1 MQFSA
6 NPLPTHTGGR
16 LAMDA
21 AARMDEA
28 ESVEALLPLAAV
40 SADMRR
46 RISQRAANLV
56 RGIRAN
62 RSSGGSLDA
71 FLQEYGL
78 STKEGVALMCLAEA
92 LLRIPDADT
101 ADELI
106 ADKLGSADWA
116 SHLGHG
122 EGLFVNAS
130 TWGLMLTGRV
140 VALDPRDV
148 HQPGNLV
155 GRLVK
160 SLGEPVIR
168 EAMRQAMRIM
178 GRQFVMGRTIEE
190 ALDRAKASEKQGYRY
205 SYDMLGEAART
216 HADAERYFQSY
227 LDAIGAIG
235 RGSAGR
241 GVVDGPGISVK
252 LSALHPRFEPT
263 KRQDCVPPLIERL
276 MRLASA
282 AKERNIGLCVD
293 SEEADRFDLMLDV
306 FAAVYADEALAG
318 WDGFGLAVQTYQKR
332 AWEQFQWLADLA
344 RTHGRR
350 MMVRLVKGAYW
361 DSEVKRTQEQGLID
375 YPVFTRKAATDTSY
389 LACARF
395 ALANRDVFYPQFAT
409 HNAHAAAYVL
419 EAMGESR
426 GLEFQRL
433 HGMGE
438 PLYDQI
444 VGPDMPVRV
453 YAPVGSH
460 EDLLAYLV
468 RRLLENGANS
478 SFVNRLSDD
487 HVPVEEIVADPITRI
502 ASAKQKRHPG
512 IPLPLDL
519 FGTDRKNSQGLDLAD
534 SGAVRSELE
543 TMDRGSATERW
554 VRPLVADKVTGNTG
568 DPAPRAISNPADRR
582 DIVGHVIEATADQA
596 ANALDVAA
604 GAWAEWNATGAH
616 RRADMLDLMADLLED
631 NRAELMALAT
641 REAGK
646 TLADGIG
653 EVREAADFC
662 RYYAARAREHLAG
675 EVRLSGPTGEDD
687 LLSMHGR
694 GVFVCIS
701 PWNFPLAIFTGQV
714 AAALVAGNTVIA
726 KPAEQ
731 TPLIGHRAVQLFHQA
746 GVPQDVLQFLPGD
759 GPTLGGALLGDD
771 RVAGVAFTGS
781 TETARAINQALAA
794 RSGPIVPL
802 IAETGGQNAMIVDS
816 TALPEQVVVDVI
828 ASAFHSAGQR
838 CSALRVLF
846 IQDSVANRVVKMLQG
861 AAETLRVGDPAML
874 TTDIGPVI
882 DDDAL
887 SMLEAHAA
895 RMEREGRELIRV
907 PLSPE
912 CAHGTFFAPR
922 AFEIDSLDRLQ
933 RETFGPILHVIRYR
947 GDRLDKVLEAIGKT
961 GYGLTLGIHTRIE
974 SKALD
979 IHRRLSIGNTYINR
993 NMVGAIVGVQPF
1005 GGQGLSGTGPKAGGP
1020 HYLFRFCT
1028 ERSLSIDTTAS
1039 GGNASLVTMSEDV

>member
-6 NPLPTHTGGR
+6 NPLPTHSGGR

-28 ESVEALLPLAAV
+28 EAVEALMPLAAV
-40 SADMRR
+40 SADVRR

-56 RGIRAN
+56 RGIRAG

-101 ADELI
+101 ADQLI
-106 ADKLGSADWA
+106 ADKLGSANWA

-148 HQPGNLV
+148 NQPGTLV

-160 SLGEPVIR
+160 TLGEPVIR

-190 ALDRAKASEKQGYRY
+190 ALDRAKTSEKQGYRY

-216 HADAERYFQSY
+216 HADAERYFRAY

-235 RGSAGR
+235 RGSGGR

-263 KRQDCVPPLIERL
+263 KRQDCVPLLIERL
-276 MRLASA
+276 KHLAVA

-306 FAAVYADEALAG
+306 FAAVFADDALDG

-344 RTHGRR
+344 RTHRR
-350 MMVRLVKGAYW
+350 RIMVRLVKGAYW

-419 EAMGESR
+419 EVMGESR

-487 HVPVEEIVADPITRI
+487 HVPVEEIVADPVTRI
-502 ASAKQKRHPG
+502 ASAMQKRHPG

-519 FGTDRKNSQGLDLAD
+519 FGVDRKNSQGLDLAD
-534 SGAVRSELE
+534 SGAVRSEFAA
-543 TMDRGSATERW
+543 MDSACATERR
-554 VRPLVADKVTGNTG
+554 VGPLLAGIAARTAGDFAARNVA
-568 DPAPRAISNPADRR
+568 ARAVCNPADRR
-582 DIVGHVIEATADQA
+582 DSVGHVIEATPAQA
-596 ANALDVAA
+596 AKAMDAAA
-604 GAWAEWNATGAH
+604 GAWAAWNAAGAH
-616 RRADMLDLMADLLED
+616 RRADTLGAMADLLEE
-631 NRAELMALAT
+631 NRAELMALAA

-646 TLADGIG
+646 TLTDGIA

-675 EVRLSGPTGEDD
+675 EVRLNGPTGEDD

-701 PWNFPLAIFTGQV
+701 PWNFPFGDLHWPDSGRSGRRQH
-714 AAALVAGNTVIA
+714 
-726 KPAEQ
+726 
-731 TPLIGHRAVQLFHQA
+731 GHRQA
-746 GVPQDVLQFLPGD
+746 GGTNP
-759 GPTLGGALLGDD
+759 AH
-771 RVAGVAFTGS
+771 
-781 TETARAINQALAA
+781 
-794 RSGPIVPL
+794 RSSRG
-802 IAETGGQNAMIVDS
+802 
-816 TALPEQVVVDVI
+816 
-828 ASAFHSAGQR
+828 
-838 CSALRVLF
+838 SALSPSR
-846 IQDSVANRVVKMLQG
+846 R
-861 AAETLRVGDPAML
+861 AAGCPAVPPRRWA
-874 TTDIGPVI
+874 DIGRRT
-882 DDDAL
+882 
-887 SMLEAHAA
+887 S
-895 RMEREGRELIRV
+895 GR
-907 PLSPE
+907 
-912 CAHGTFFAPR
+912 
-922 AFEIDSLDRLQ
+922 
-933 RETFGPILHVIRYR
+933 
-947 GDRLDKVLEAIGKT
+947 
-961 GYGLTLGIHTRIE
+961 
-974 SKALD
+974 
-979 IHRRLSIGNTYINR
+979 
-993 NMVGAIVGVQPF
+993 
-1005 GGQGLSGTGPKAGGP
+1005 
-1020 HYLFRFCT
+1020 
-1028 ERSLSIDTTAS
+1028 
-1039 GGNASLVTMSEDV
+1039 